1 MPINGGAMQI
11 LLRMT
16 LIAAA
21 LFVQAGFSQPLPE
34 APPESVGISTERLE
48 RIAIAMAREIDAERI
63 PGAIVAIA
71 RQGKLA
77 YFETFGYLDRAAGI
91 PMPEDAIFAIASMTK
106 PVFSVAALSLY
117 EEGLMLI
124 DDPIGTYL
132 PMLADRHIAV
142 DGDLA
147 QLIPARRQPTL
158 RDLMR
163 HTSGYPGATG
173 GSAVHDRVGQ
183 LDARTMTADEYLKA
197 LAPIPLY
204 HQPGT
209 AWDYSLG
216 FNLLGLAIERV
227 TKQPVVEFL
236 NDRIFEPLDMRDTH
250 FTLPRE
256 KSRRQARPLPND
268 PLTGEP
274 QDMRDQS
281 VPLGIDCGSGCLAST
296 AHDYLAFA
304 QMLLNRGEL
313 NGKRI
318 LSPQMVDYMTA
329 DHIAPGIDMNLL
341 DLYPSLHNEGYGYG
355 LGVAIRRGDGLGGMP
370 ASAGQ
375 FHWYGSQGT
384 AFWVDPEEELVIV
397 FMAQT
402 PGVIRERNRQL
413 IPALVYQAL
422 MD

>member
-1 MPINGGAMQI
+1 MRT
-11 LLRMT
+11 LLRTT
-16 LIAAA
+16 LIAAG
-21 LFVQAGFSQPLPE
+21 LFSQAGFGQPLPE
-34 APPESVGISTERLE
+34 VRPESVGISSERLE
-48 RIAIAMAREIDAERI
+48 RIADTMMREIDAQRM

-77 YFETFGYLDRAAGI
+77 YFETFGYLDRTAGI

-106 PVFSVAALSLY
+106 PIFSVAALSLY
-117 EEGLMLI
+117 EEGRLLI
-124 DDPIGTYL
+124 DDPVGAYL
-132 PMLADRHIAV
+132 PALADRRVAV
-142 DGDLA
+142 GGDLA
-147 QLIPARRQPTL
+147 HLVPARRQPTL

-163 HTSGYPGATG
+163 HTSGYPGTTG
-173 GSAVHDRVGQ
+173 GSAVHDRTGQ
-183 LDARTMTADEYLKA
+183 LNARTMTADEYLAA

-209 AWDYSLG
+209 VWDYSLG

-227 TKQPVVEFL
+227 TQQPIMEFL
-236 NDRIFEPLDMRDTH
+236 NERIFEPLGMRDTH

-256 KSRRQARPLPND
+256 KSGRQARALPTD
-268 PLTGEP
+268 PLTGAP
-274 QDMRDQS
+274 QETRDQS
-281 VPLGIDCGSGCLAST
+281 VSLGIDCGSGCLAST

-329 DHIAPGIDMNLL
+329 DHIGAGIDMSLL

-355 LGVAIRRGDGLGGMP
+355 LGVAVRLGDGLGGMP

-375 FHWYGSQGT
+375 YHWYGSQGT
-384 AFWVDPEEELVIV
+384 AFWVDPEEELVVV

-402 PGVIRERNRQL
+402 PGVVRERNRQL

>member
-1 MPINGGAMQI
+1 MKI
-11 LLRMT
+11 LLRIT
-16 LIAAA
+16 LLAAA
-21 LFVQAGFSQPLPE
+21 LFVQAGIAQSLPE
-34 APPESVGISTERLE
+34 ARPEAVGISAERLE
-48 RIAIAMAREIDAERI
+48 RIAVAMTREVDAERM

-71 RQGKLA
+71 RHGKLA

-106 PVFSVAALSLY
+106 PIFSVAALSLY
-117 EEGLMLI
+117 EEGRILI
-124 DDPIGTYL
+124 DDPIGAYL
-132 PMLADRHIAV
+132 PMLADRHVAV
-142 DGDLA
+142 DGDLT
-147 QLIPARRQPTL
+147 QVVPARRQPTL
-158 RDLMR
+158 RDMMR
-163 HTSGYPGATG
+163 HTSGYSGTTG
-173 GSAVHDRVGQ
+173 GSAVHNRVNQ
-183 LDARTMTADEYLKA
+183 LDARTMTAEEYLEA
-197 LAPIPLY
+197 LASIPLY

-216 FNLLGLAIERV
+216 FNLLGLVIERV
-227 TKQPVVEFL
+227 TQQPIVEFL
-236 NDRIFEPLDMRDTH
+236 GDRIFEPLGMRNTY

-256 KSRRQARPLPND
+256 KWSRQAKPLPND

-274 QDMRDQS
+274 QEIRDQS

-296 AHDYLAFA
+296 AHDYLMFA

-313 NGKRI
+313 NGERI

-329 DHIAPGIDMNLL
+329 DHISPGIDMNLL
-341 DLYPSLHNEGYGYG
+341 DLYASLHNEGYGYG
-355 LGVAIRRGDGLGGMP
+355 LGVAVRRGDGLGGMP

-375 FHWYGSQGT
+375 YHWYGSQGT

-402 PGVIRERNRQL
+402 PGEIRERNRQL